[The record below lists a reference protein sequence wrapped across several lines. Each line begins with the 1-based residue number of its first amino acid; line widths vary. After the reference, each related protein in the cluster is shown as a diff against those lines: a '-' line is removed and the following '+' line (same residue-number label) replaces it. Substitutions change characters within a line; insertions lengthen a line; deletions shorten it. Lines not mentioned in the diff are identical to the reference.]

1 MDDNSQQNLDTTPRT
16 ATVDSLDPAPG
27 PRSSQRQ
34 PVHDLI
40 TSRMVELLERGTVPW
55 RSGWTRSPV
64 GSPRSAS
71 TGKVYRGINHFLL
84 AVAAQAAGYA
94 RSSWITFRQAKELG
108 GSVRK
113 GEKGLPCIFWRV
125 LDGGTDADERDT
137 DAADDGAARSS
148 GRRRFVVRYYTVFN
162 VQQCDGLPA
171 HLVDSSSMPAKVITP
186 CESIV
191 SGYQAGPSV
200 EHGFN
205 RACYSPINDRVS
217 MPSAAVFDTTEDYY
231 STLFHELTHS
241 TGHPDRLARFPES
254 GVVPPFGSPDYS
266 REELVAEMGAALL
279 CAEAGI
285 SCATLENQAAYVA
298 GWLKVLEEDSRAVI
312 IAAAQA
318 QRAVD
323 RILGRQPEVA

>member
-1 MDDNSQQNLDTTPRT
+1 MDANSQQTLDTTSRT
-16 ATVDSLDPAPG
+16 VTSRSPVDPTPK

-34 PVHDLI
+34 TVHDLI

-64 GSPRSAS
+64 GAPRSAR

-162 VQQCDGLPA
+162 VQQCDAP
-171 HLVDSSSMPAKVITP
+171 VRRTWST
-186 CESIV
+186 
-191 SGYQAGPSV
+191 
-200 EHGFN
+200 
-205 RACYSPINDRVS
+205 
-217 MPSAAVFDTTEDYY
+217 AARGAR
-231 STLFHELTHS
+231 SQ
-241 TGHPDRLARFPES
+241 GRHPDCRVDRLRVPVRQPTESEHRVQPRLLLARQRPRLDA
-254 GVVPPFGSPDYS
+254 FGGGLRHD
-266 REELVAEMGAALL
+266 RGLLLDAL
-279 CAEAGI
+279 
-285 SCATLENQAAYVA
+285 
-298 GWLKVLEEDSRAVI
+298 SRADSFH
-312 IAAAQA
+312 
-318 QRAVD
+318 RAP
-323 RILGRQPEVA
+323 RSAVAVPRVRRRPSLRLPRLLARGARG